1 MEVKV
6 SSIVK
11 ETVEHPTRFSASA
24 WETGNQSIGQETWKN
39 SCDQDVF
46 KLTAEQDVAWRDHL
60 PEYGAWNE
68 EEIAAMTAEESTG
81 LFIQFVSGDYRELS
95 TLANDAGYD
104 IDSLTDSQ
112 YEDLIRLAG
121 VFGEAQSCGGTLY
134 PNNGAWY
141 YYIGI

>member
-11 ETVEHPTRFSASA
+11 ETVEHPTRFSASIA
-24 WETGNQSIGQETWKN
+24 ETENQSIGQETWKN

-46 KLTAEQDVAWRDHL
+46 KLSPEEDVAWRDHL

-68 EEIAAMTAEESTG
+68 EEIAAMTPEESTG
-81 LFIQFVSGDYRELS
+81 LFIQFVSGDYRELES
-95 TLANDAGYD
+95 LADDAGYD

-112 YEDLIRLAG
+112 YEDLT
-121 VFGEAQSCGGTLY
+121 QSCGGTLY